1 MIYTVTFNP
10 ALDYILELDKLEIGK
25 IQKSKAELILPGGKG
40 INVSTVLTNLEIGNI
55 ALGYKA
61 GFVGAEIERL
71 LSNMNVKTDFIDLE
85 EGNSR
90 INVKISAEEET
101 AINTNGPKISE
112 SKILELLE
120 KLKVL
125 NKDDYLVLS
134 GSIPS
139 SIKDDIYER
148 ICSIVKKQN
157 VKIVVDATKNLLVQA
172 LKYKPFLIKP
182 NNEELGEIFGV
193 DIHTKEDAYV
203 YGKKLKEM
211 GAQNVLVSMG
221 KVGAVLIDE
230 AGKEHFLKSPEGKRV
245 NTVGSGDSMVAGFIA
260 GFLKYNN
267 YDDALKMGVSAGSAS
282 ALSKYLAT
290 KEEVYNLFNNIQ
302 QRRKKDE
309 NYRFIKQRWNRA

>member
-25 IQKSKAELILPGGKG
+25 IQKSKTELILPGGKG
-40 INVSTVLTNLEIGNI
+40 INVSTVLTNLEVENI

-71 LSNMNVKTDFIDLE
+71 LRNMNVKTDFIDLG

-90 INVKISAEEET
+90 INVKISGEEET

-112 SKILELLE
+112 NRILELLE
-120 KLKVL
+120 KLKTL
-125 NKDDYLVLS
+125 NENDYLVLS
-134 GSIPS
+134 GSIPN
-139 SIKDDIYER
+139 SIKDDIYEK

-172 LKYKPFLIKP
+172 LKYNPFLIKP

-193 DIHTKEDAYV
+193 EIHTKEDAYV

-221 KVGAVLIDE
+221 KIGAVLIDE
-230 AGKEHFLKSPEGKRV
+230 VGKEHFLKSPEGKRV

-267 YDDALKMGVSAGSAS
+267 YEDALKMGVSAGSAS

-290 KEEVYNLFNNIQ
+290 KEEVYNLFNNI
-302 QRRKKDE
+302 
-309 NYRFIKQRWNRA
+309 

>member
-25 IQKSKAELILPGGKG
+25 IQKSKTELILPGGKG
-40 INVSTVLTNLEIGNI
+40 INVSTVLTNLEIDNI

-61 GFVGAEIERL
+61 GFVGAELERL
-71 LSNMNVKTDFIDLE
+71 LRNMKVKTDFIDLE

-90 INVKISAEEET
+90 INVKISGEEET
-101 AINTNGPKISE
+101 AINTNGPQISE
-112 SKILELLE
+112 NKILELLE
-120 KLKVL
+120 KLKTL
-125 NKDDYLVLS
+125 NANDYLVLS

-139 SIKDDIYER
+139 SIKDDIYEK

-172 LKYKPFLIKP
+172 LKYNPFLIKP

-193 DIHTKEDAYV
+193 EIHTKEDAYV

-221 KVGAVLIDE
+221 KIGAALIDE
-230 AGKEHFLKSPEGKRV
+230 AGQEYFIKSPEGKRV

-267 YDDALKMGVSAGSAS
+267 YNDALRMGVSAGSAS

-290 KEEVYNLFNNIQ
+290 KEEVYNLFNNI
-302 QRRKKDE
+302 
-309 NYRFIKQRWNRA
+309 

>member
-25 IQKSKAELILPGGKG
+25 IQKSKTELILPGGKG
-40 INVSTVLTNLEIGNI
+40 INVSTVLTNLEIDNI

-71 LSNMNVKTDFIDLE
+71 LRNMNVKTDFIDLE

-90 INVKISAEEET
+90 INVKVSAEEET
-101 AINTNGPKISE
+101 AINTNGPQISE
-112 SKILELLE
+112 NKILELLE
-120 KLKVL
+120 KLKTL
-125 NKDDYLVLS
+125 NENDYLVLS

-139 SIKDDIYER
+139 SIKDDIYEK
-148 ICSIVKKQN
+148 ICRIVKKQN

-172 LKYKPFLIKP
+172 LKYNPFLIKP

-193 DIHTKEDAYV
+193 EIHTKEDAYV

-211 GAQNVLVSMG
+211 GAKNVLVSMG
-221 KVGAVLIDE
+221 KIGAALIDE
-230 AGKEHFLKSPEGKRV
+230 AGQEYFIKSPEGKRV

-267 YDDALKMGVSAGSAS
+267 YNDALRMGVSAGSAS

-290 KEEVYNLFNNIQ
+290 KEEVYNLFNNI
-302 QRRKKDE
+302 
-309 NYRFIKQRWNRA
+309 

>member
-25 IQKSKAELILPGGKG
+25 IQKSKTELILPGGKG
-40 INVSTVLTNLEIGNI
+40 INVSTVLTNLEIDNI

-71 LSNMNVKTDFIDLE
+71 LRNMNVKTDFIDLE

-90 INVKISAEEET
+90 INVKVSAEEET
-101 AINTNGPKISE
+101 AINTNGPQISE
-112 SKILELLE
+112 NKILELLE
-120 KLKVL
+120 KLKTL
-125 NKDDYLVLS
+125 NENDYLVLS

-139 SIKDDIYER
+139 SIKDDIYEK

-172 LKYKPFLIKP
+172 LKYNPFLIKP

-193 DIHTKEDAYV
+193 EIHTKEDAYV

-221 KVGAVLIDE
+221 KIGAALIDE
-230 AGKEHFLKSPEGKRV
+230 AGQEYFIKSPEGKRV

-267 YDDALKMGVSAGSAS
+267 YNDALRMGVSAGSAS

-290 KEEVYNLFNNIQ
+290 KEEVYNLFNNI
-302 QRRKKDE
+302 
-309 NYRFIKQRWNRA
+309 

>member
-10 ALDYILELDKLEIGK
+10 AIDYILELDKLEIGK
-25 IQKSKAELILPGGKG
+25 IQKSKTELILPGGKG
-40 INVSTVLTNLEIGNI
+40 INVSTVLTNLEIDNI

-61 GFVGAEIERL
+61 GFVGAELERL
-71 LSNMNVKTDFIDLE
+71 LRNMNVKTDFIDLE

-90 INVKISAEEET
+90 INVKISGEEET
-101 AINTNGPKISE
+101 AINTNGPQISE
-112 SKILELLE
+112 NKILELLE
-120 KLKVL
+120 KLKTL
-125 NKDDYLVLS
+125 NENDYLVLS

-139 SIKDDIYER
+139 SIKDDIYEE
-148 ICSIVKKQN
+148 ICGIVREQN
-157 VKIVVDATKNLLVQA
+157 VRIVVDATKNLLVQA
-172 LKYKPFLIKP
+172 LKYNPFLIKP

-193 DIHTKEDAYV
+193 EIHTKEDAYV

-221 KVGAVLIDE
+221 KIGAALIDE
-230 AGKEHFLKSPEGKRV
+230 AGQEYFIKSPEGKRV

-267 YDDALKMGVSAGSAS
+267 YNDALRMGVSAGSAS

-290 KEEVYNLFNNIQ
+290 KEEVYNLFNNI
-302 QRRKKDE
+302 
-309 NYRFIKQRWNRA
+309 

>member
-25 IQKSKAELILPGGKG
+25 IQKSKTELILPGGKG
-40 INVSTVLTNLEIGNI
+40 INVSTVLTNLEIDNI

-61 GFVGAEIERL
+61 GFVGAELERL
-71 LSNMNVKTDFIDLE
+71 LRNMNVKTDFIDLE

-90 INVKISAEEET
+90 INVKISGEEET
-101 AINTNGPKISE
+101 AINTNGPQISE
-112 SKILELLE
+112 NKILELLE
-120 KLKVL
+120 KLKTL
-125 NKDDYLVLS
+125 NENDYLVLS

-139 SIKDDIYER
+139 SIKDDIYEK

-157 VKIVVDATKNLLVQA
+157 VKIIVDATKNLLVQA
-172 LKYKPFLIKP
+172 LKYNPFLIKP

-193 DIHTKEDAYV
+193 EIHTKEDAYV

-221 KVGAVLIDE
+221 KIGAVLIDE
-230 AGKEHFLKSPEGKRV
+230 VGKEHFLKSPEGKRV

-267 YDDALKMGVSAGSAS
+267 YEDALKMGVSAGSAS

-290 KEEVYNLFNNIQ
+290 KEEVYNLFNNI
-302 QRRKKDE
+302 
-309 NYRFIKQRWNRA
+309 

>member
-25 IQKSKAELILPGGKG
+25 IQKSKTELILPGGKG
-40 INVSTVLTNLEIGNI
+40 INVSTVLTNLEVENI

-71 LSNMNVKTDFIDLE
+71 LKNMNVKTDFIDLG

-90 INVKISAEEET
+90 INVKISGEEET

-112 SKILELLE
+112 NKILELLD
-120 KLKVL
+120 KLKTL
-125 NKDDYLVLS
+125 NENDFLVLS

-139 SIKDDIYER
+139 SIKDDIYEK

-172 LKYKPFLIKP
+172 LKYNPFLIKP

-193 DIHTKEDAYV
+193 EIHTKEDAYV

-211 GAQNVLVSMG
+211 GAKNVLVSMG
-221 KVGAVLIDE
+221 KTGAALIDE
-230 AGKEHFLKSPEGKRV
+230 ADQEYFLKSPEGKRV

-267 YDDALKMGVSAGSAS
+267 YNDALKMGVSAGSAS

-290 KEEVYNLFNNIQ
+290 KEEVYNLFNNI
-302 QRRKKDE
+302 
-309 NYRFIKQRWNRA
+309 

>member
-25 IQKSKAELILPGGKG
+25 IQKSKTELILPGGKG
-40 INVSTVLTNLEIGNI
+40 INVSTVLTNLEIDNI

-61 GFVGAEIERL
+61 GFVGAELERL
-71 LSNMNVKTDFIDLE
+71 LRNMNVKTDFIDLE

-90 INVKISAEEET
+90 INVKISGEEET
-101 AINTNGPKISE
+101 AINTNGPQISE
-112 SKILELLE
+112 NKILELLE
-120 KLKVL
+120 KLKTL
-125 NKDDYLVLS
+125 NENDYLVLS

-139 SIKDDIYER
+139 SIKDDIYEK
-148 ICSIVKKQN
+148 ICRIVKKQN

-172 LKYKPFLIKP
+172 LKYNPFLIKP

-193 DIHTKEDAYV
+193 EINTKEDAYV

-211 GAQNVLVSMG
+211 GAKNVLVSMG
-221 KVGAVLIDE
+221 KIGAALIDE
-230 AGKEHFLKSPEGKRV
+230 AGQEYFIKSPEGKRV

-267 YDDALKMGVSAGSAS
+267 YNDALRMGVSAGSAS

-290 KEEVYNLFNNIQ
+290 KEEVYNLFNNI
-302 QRRKKDE
+302 
-309 NYRFIKQRWNRA
+309 

>member
-10 ALDYILELDKLEIGK
+10 ALDYIIELDKLEVGK

-40 INVSTVLTNLEIGNI
+40 INVSTVLTNLEVDNI

-90 INVKISAEEET
+90 INVKVSAEEET
-101 AINTNGPKISE
+101 AINTNGPRISE
-112 SKILELLE
+112 NKILELLE
-120 KLKVL
+120 KLKNL
-125 NKDDYLVLS
+125 KENDFLVLS

-139 SIKDDIYER
+139 SIKDDIYEK

-157 VKIVVDATKNLLVQA
+157 VKIIVDATKNLLVQA
-172 LKYKPFLIKP
+172 LKFNPFLIKP

-193 DIHTKEDAYV
+193 EIHTKEDAYL

-211 GAQNVLVSMG
+211 GACNVLVSMG
-221 KVGAVLIDE
+221 KLGAALIDE
-230 AGKEHFLKSPEGKRV
+230 TGKEYFLKSPEGKRV

-260 GFLKYNN
+260 GFLKNNN
-267 YDDALKMGVSAGSAS
+267 YNDALKMGVSAGSAS

-290 KEEVYNLFNNIQ
+290 KEEVYNLFNNI
-302 QRRKKDE
+302 
-309 NYRFIKQRWNRA
+309 

>member
-25 IQKSKAELILPGGKG
+25 IQKSKTELILPGGKG
-40 INVSTVLTNLEIGNI
+40 INVSTVLTNLEIDNI

-61 GFVGAEIERL
+61 GFVGAELERL
-71 LSNMNVKTDFIDLE
+71 LRNMKVKTDFIDLE

-90 INVKISAEEET
+90 INVKISGEEET
-101 AINTNGPKISE
+101 AINTNGPQISE
-112 SKILELLE
+112 NKILELLE
-120 KLKVL
+120 KLKTL
-125 NKDDYLVLS
+125 NENDYLVLS

-139 SIKDDIYER
+139 SIKDDIYEK

-172 LKYKPFLIKP
+172 LKYNPFLIKP

-193 DIHTKEDAYV
+193 EIHTKEDAYV

-221 KVGAVLIDE
+221 KIGAVLIDE
-230 AGKEHFLKSPEGKRV
+230 VGKEHFLKSPEGKRV

-260 GFLKYNN
+260 GFLKYKN
-267 YDDALKMGVSAGSAS
+267 YNDALKMGVSAGSAS

-290 KEEVYNLFNNIQ
+290 KEEVYNLFNNI
-302 QRRKKDE
+302 
-309 NYRFIKQRWNRA
+309 

>member
-25 IQKSKAELILPGGKG
+25 IQKSKTELILPGGKG
-40 INVSTVLTNLEIGNI
+40 INVSTVLTNLEIDNI

-71 LSNMNVKTDFIDLE
+71 LKNMNVKTDFIDLG

-90 INVKISAEEET
+90 INVKISGEEET
-101 AINTNGPKISE
+101 AINTNGPQISE
-112 SKILELLE
+112 NKILELLE
-120 KLKVL
+120 KLKTL
-125 NKDDYLVLS
+125 NENDYLVLS

-139 SIKDDIYER
+139 SIKDDIYEK

-172 LKYKPFLIKP
+172 LKYNPFLIKP

-193 DIHTKEDAYV
+193 EIHTKEDAYV

-221 KVGAVLIDE
+221 KTGAALIDE
-230 AGKEHFLKSPEGKRV
+230 AGQEYFIKSPEGKRV

-267 YDDALKMGVSAGSAS
+267 YNDALRMGVSAGSAS

-290 KEEVYNLFNNIQ
+290 KEEVYNLFNNI
-302 QRRKKDE
+302 
-309 NYRFIKQRWNRA
+309 

>member
-25 IQKSKAELILPGGKG
+25 IQKSKTELILPGGKG
-40 INVSTVLTNLEIGNI
+40 INVSTVLTNLEIDNI

-71 LSNMNVKTDFIDLE
+71 LRNMNVKTDFIDLE

-90 INVKISAEEET
+90 INVKVSAEEET

-120 KLKVL
+120 KLKNL
-125 NKDDYLVLS
+125 TENDFLVLS

-139 SIKDDIYER
+139 SIKDDIYEK
-148 ICSIVKKQN
+148 ICGIVREQN
-157 VKIVVDATKNLLVQA
+157 VRIVVDATKNLLVQA
-172 LKYKPFLIKP
+172 LKYNPFLIKP

-193 DIHTKEDAYV
+193 EIHTKEDAYV

-221 KVGAVLIDE
+221 KIGAALIDE
-230 AGKEHFLKSPEGKRV
+230 AGQEYFIKSPEGKRV

-260 GFLKYNN
+260 GFLKYKN
-267 YDDALKMGVSAGSAS
+267 YNDALKMGVSAGSAS

-290 KEEVYNLFNNIQ
+290 KEEVYNLFNNI
-302 QRRKKDE
+302 
-309 NYRFIKQRWNRA
+309 

>member
-25 IQKSKAELILPGGKG
+25 IQKSKTELILPGGKG
-40 INVSTVLTNLEIGNI
+40 INVSTVLTNLEVDNI

-71 LSNMNVKTDFIDLE
+71 LRNMNVKTDFIDLE

-90 INVKISAEEET
+90 INVKISGEEET

-112 SKILELLE
+112 NKILELLE
-120 KLKVL
+120 KLKTL
-125 NKDDYLVLS
+125 NENDYLVLS

-139 SIKDDIYER
+139 SIKDDIYEK
-148 ICSIVKKQN
+148 ICRIVKKQN

-172 LKYKPFLIKP
+172 LKYNPFLIKP
-182 NNEELGEIFGV
+182 NNEELGEIFDV
-193 DIHTKEDAYV
+193 EIHTKEDAYV

-221 KVGAVLIDE
+221 KIGAALIDE
-230 AGKEHFLKSPEGKRV
+230 AGQEYFIKSPEGKRV

-260 GFLKYNN
+260 GFLKYKN
-267 YDDALKMGVSAGSAS
+267 YNDALRMGVSAGSAS

-290 KEEVYNLFNNIQ
+290 KEEVYNLFNNI
-302 QRRKKDE
+302 
-309 NYRFIKQRWNRA
+309 

>member
-25 IQKSKAELILPGGKG
+25 IQKSKTELILPGGKG
-40 INVSTVLTNLEIGNI
+40 INVSTVLTNLEVDNI

-71 LSNMNVKTDFIDLE
+71 LRNMNVKTDFIDLE

-90 INVKISAEEET
+90 INVKVSAEEET

-120 KLKVL
+120 KLKNL
-125 NKDDYLVLS
+125 TENDFLVLS

-139 SIKDDIYER
+139 SIKDDIYEK
-148 ICSIVKKQN
+148 ICGIVREQN
-157 VKIVVDATKNLLVQA
+157 VRIVVDATKNLLVQA
-172 LKYKPFLIKP
+172 LKYNPFLIKP

-193 DIHTKEDAYV
+193 EIHTKEDAYV

-221 KVGAVLIDE
+221 KIGAVLIDE
-230 AGKEHFLKSPEGKRV
+230 VGKEHFLKSPEGKSV

-267 YDDALKMGVSAGSAS
+267 YEDALKMGVSAGSAS

-290 KEEVYNLFNNIQ
+290 KEEVYNLFNNI
-302 QRRKKDE
+302 
-309 NYRFIKQRWNRA
+309 

>member
-25 IQKSKAELILPGGKG
+25 IQKSKTELILPGGKG
-40 INVSTVLTNLEIGNI
+40 INVSTVLTNLEIDNI

-61 GFVGAEIERL
+61 GFVGAELERL
-71 LSNMNVKTDFIDLE
+71 LRNMKVKTDFIDLE

-90 INVKISAEEET
+90 INVKISGEEET
-101 AINTNGPKISE
+101 AINTNGPQISE
-112 SKILELLE
+112 NKILELLE
-120 KLKVL
+120 KLKTL
-125 NKDDYLVLS
+125 NENDYLVLS

-139 SIKDDIYER
+139 SIKDDIYEK

-172 LKYKPFLIKP
+172 LKYNPFLIKP

-193 DIHTKEDAYV
+193 EIHTKEDAYV

-221 KVGAVLIDE
+221 KIGAALIDE
-230 AGKEHFLKSPEGKRV
+230 AGQEYFIKSPKGKRV

-267 YDDALKMGVSAGSAS
+267 YNDALRMGVSAGSAS

-290 KEEVYNLFNNIQ
+290 KEEVYNLFNNI
-302 QRRKKDE
+302 
-309 NYRFIKQRWNRA
+309 

>member
-25 IQKSKAELILPGGKG
+25 IQKSKTELILPGGKG
-40 INVSTVLTNLEIGNI
+40 INVSTVLTNLEIDNI

-61 GFVGAEIERL
+61 GFVGAELERL
-71 LSNMNVKTDFIDLE
+71 LRNMNVKTDFIDLE

-90 INVKISAEEET
+90 INVKISGEEET
-101 AINTNGPKISE
+101 AINTNGPQISE
-112 SKILELLE
+112 NKILELLE
-120 KLKVL
+120 KLKTL
-125 NKDDYLVLS
+125 NENDYLVLS

-139 SIKDDIYER
+139 SIKDDIYEK

-172 LKYKPFLIKP
+172 LKYNPFLIKP

-193 DIHTKEDAYV
+193 EIHTKEDAYV

-211 GAQNVLVSMG
+211 GAKNVLVSMG
-221 KVGAVLIDE
+221 KTGAALIDE
-230 AGKEHFLKSPEGKRV
+230 AGQEYFLKSPEGKRV

-267 YDDALKMGVSAGSAS
+267 YNDALKMGVSAGSAS

-290 KEEVYNLFNNIQ
+290 KEEVYNLFNNI
-302 QRRKKDE
+302 
-309 NYRFIKQRWNRA
+309 

>member
-25 IQKSKAELILPGGKG
+25 IQKSKTELILPGGKG
-40 INVSTVLTNLEIGNI
+40 INVSTVLTNLEVDNI

-71 LSNMNVKTDFIDLE
+71 LRNMNVKTDFIDLE

-90 INVKISAEEET
+90 INVKVSAEEET

-120 KLKVL
+120 KLKNL
-125 NKDDYLVLS
+125 TENDFLVLS

-139 SIKDDIYER
+139 SIKDDIYEK
-148 ICSIVKKQN
+148 ICGIVREQN
-157 VKIVVDATKNLLVQA
+157 VRIVVDATKNLLVQA
-172 LKYKPFLIKP
+172 LKYNPFLIKP

-193 DIHTKEDAYV
+193 EIHTKEDAYV

-221 KVGAVLIDE
+221 KTGAALIDE
-230 AGKEHFLKSPEGKRV
+230 AGQEYFIKSPEGKRV

-267 YDDALKMGVSAGSAS
+267 YNDALRMGVSAGSAS

-290 KEEVYNLFNNIQ
+290 KEEVYNLFNNI
-302 QRRKKDE
+302 
-309 NYRFIKQRWNRA
+309 

>member
-25 IQKSKAELILPGGKG
+25 IQKSKTELILPGGKG
-40 INVSTVLTNLEIGNI
+40 INVSTVLTNLEIDNI

-61 GFVGAEIERL
+61 GFVGAELERL
-71 LSNMNVKTDFIDLE
+71 LRNMNVKTDFIDLE

-90 INVKISAEEET
+90 INVKISGEEET
-101 AINTNGPKISE
+101 AINTNGPQISE
-112 SKILELLE
+112 NKILELLE
-120 KLKVL
+120 KLKTL
-125 NKDDYLVLS
+125 NENDYLVLS

-139 SIKDDIYER
+139 SIKDDIYEK

-157 VKIVVDATKNLLVQA
+157 VKIIVDATKNLLVQA
-172 LKYKPFLIKP
+172 LKYNPFLIKP

-193 DIHTKEDAYV
+193 EIHTKEDAYV

-221 KVGAVLIDE
+221 KIGAALIDE
-230 AGKEHFLKSPEGKRV
+230 AGQEYFIKSPEGKRV

-267 YDDALKMGVSAGSAS
+267 YNDALRMGVSAGSAS

-290 KEEVYNLFNNIQ
+290 KEEVYNLFNNI
-302 QRRKKDE
+302 
-309 NYRFIKQRWNRA
+309 

>member
-1 MIYTVTFNP
+1 M
-10 ALDYILELDKLEIGK
+10 EIGK
-25 IQKSKAELILPGGKG
+25 IQKSKTELILPGGKG
-40 INVSTVLTNLEIGNI
+40 INVSTVLTNLEIDNI

-61 GFVGAEIERL
+61 GFVGAELERL
-71 LSNMNVKTDFIDLE
+71 LRNMNVKTDFIDLE

-90 INVKISAEEET
+90 INVKISGEEET
-101 AINTNGPKISE
+101 AINTNGPQISE
-112 SKILELLE
+112 NKILELLE
-120 KLKVL
+120 KLKTL
-125 NKDDYLVLS
+125 NENDYLVLS

-139 SIKDDIYER
+139 SIKDDIYEK

-172 LKYKPFLIKP
+172 LKYNPFLIKP

-193 DIHTKEDAYV
+193 EIHTKEDAYV

-221 KVGAVLIDE
+221 KIGAALIDE
-230 AGKEHFLKSPEGKRV
+230 AGQEYFIKSPEGKRV

-267 YDDALKMGVSAGSAS
+267 YNDALRMGVSAGSAS

-290 KEEVYNLFNNIQ
+290 KEEVYNLFNNI
-302 QRRKKDE
+302 
-309 NYRFIKQRWNRA
+309 

>member
-71 LSNMNVKTDFIDLE
+71 LRNMNVKTDFIDLE

-290 KEEVYNLFNNIQ
+290 KEEVYNLFNNI
-302 QRRKKDE
+302 
-309 NYRFIKQRWNRA
+309 

>member
-25 IQKSKAELILPGGKG
+25 IQKSKTELILPGGKG
-40 INVSTVLTNLEIGNI
+40 INVSTVLTNLEVENI

-71 LSNMNVKTDFIDLE
+71 LKNMNVKTDFIDLG

-90 INVKISAEEET
+90 INVKISGEEET

-112 SKILELLE
+112 DKILELLE
-120 KLKVL
+120 KLKTL
-125 NKDDYLVLS
+125 NENDYLVLS

-139 SIKDDIYER
+139 SIKDDIYEK
-148 ICSIVKKQN
+148 ICRIVKKQN

-172 LKYKPFLIKP
+172 LKYNPFLIKP

-193 DIHTKEDAYV
+193 EIHTKEDAYL

-221 KVGAVLIDE
+221 KTGAALIDE
-230 AGKEHFLKSPEGKRV
+230 AGQEYFLKSPEGKRV

-267 YDDALKMGVSAGSAS
+267 YNEALKMGVSAGSAS

-290 KEEVYNLFNNIQ
+290 KEEVYNLFNNI
-302 QRRKKDE
+302 
-309 NYRFIKQRWNRA
+309 

>member
-25 IQKSKAELILPGGKG
+25 IQKSKTELILPGGKG
-40 INVSTVLTNLEIGNI
+40 INVSTVLTNLEVDNI

-71 LSNMNVKTDFIDLE
+71 LRNMNVKTDFIDLE

-90 INVKISAEEET
+90 INVKISGEEET
-101 AINTNGPKISE
+101 AINTNGPQISE
-112 SKILELLE
+112 NKILELLE
-120 KLKVL
+120 KLKTL
-125 NKDDYLVLS
+125 NENDYLVLS

-139 SIKDDIYER
+139 SIKDDIYEK

-172 LKYKPFLIKP
+172 LKYNPFLIKP

-193 DIHTKEDAYV
+193 EIHTKEDAYV

-221 KVGAVLIDE
+221 KIGAALIDE
-230 AGKEHFLKSPEGKRV
+230 AGQEYFIKSPEGKRV

-267 YDDALKMGVSAGSAS
+267 YNDALRMGVSAGSAS

-290 KEEVYNLFNNIQ
+290 KEEVYNLFNNI
-302 QRRKKDE
+302 
-309 NYRFIKQRWNRA
+309 

>member
-25 IQKSKAELILPGGKG
+25 IQKSKTELILPGGKG
-40 INVSTVLTNLEIGNI
+40 INVSTVLTNLEIDNI

-61 GFVGAEIERL
+61 GFVGAELERL
-71 LSNMNVKTDFIDLE
+71 LRNMKVKTDFIDLE

-90 INVKISAEEET
+90 INVKISGEEET

-112 SKILELLE
+112 NKILELLE
-120 KLKVL
+120 KLKTL
-125 NKDDYLVLS
+125 NENDYLVLS

-139 SIKDDIYER
+139 SIKDDIYEK
-148 ICSIVKKQN
+148 ICRIVKKQN

-172 LKYKPFLIKP
+172 LKYNPFLIKP

-193 DIHTKEDAYV
+193 EIHTKEDAYV

-211 GAQNVLVSMG
+211 GAKNVLVSMG
-221 KVGAVLIDE
+221 KIGAALIDE
-230 AGKEHFLKSPEGKRV
+230 AGQEYFIKSPEGKRV

-267 YDDALKMGVSAGSAS
+267 YNDALRMGVSAGSAS

-290 KEEVYNLFNNIQ
+290 KEEVYNLFNNI
-302 QRRKKDE
+302 
-309 NYRFIKQRWNRA
+309 

>member
-10 ALDYILELDKLEIGK
+10 ALDYILELDKLEIGN
-25 IQKSKAELILPGGKG
+25 IQKSKTELILPGGKG
-40 INVSTVLTNLEIGNI
+40 INVSTVLTNLEIDNI

-61 GFVGAEIERL
+61 GFVGAELERL
-71 LSNMNVKTDFIDLE
+71 LRNMNVKTDFIDLE

-90 INVKISAEEET
+90 INVKISGEEET
-101 AINTNGPKISE
+101 AINTNGPQISE
-112 SKILELLE
+112 NKILELLE
-120 KLKVL
+120 KLKTL
-125 NKDDYLVLS
+125 NENDYLVLS

-139 SIKDDIYER
+139 SIKDDIYEK
-148 ICSIVKKQN
+148 ICRIVKKQN

-172 LKYKPFLIKP
+172 LKYNPFLIKP

-193 DIHTKEDAYV
+193 EIHTKEDAYV

-211 GAQNVLVSMG
+211 GAKNVLVSMG
-221 KVGAVLIDE
+221 KIGAALIDE
-230 AGKEHFLKSPEGKRV
+230 AGQEYFIKSPEGKRV

-267 YDDALKMGVSAGSAS
+267 YNDALRMGVSAGSAS

-290 KEEVYNLFNNIQ
+290 KEEVYNLFNNI
-302 QRRKKDE
+302 
-309 NYRFIKQRWNRA
+309 

>member
-25 IQKSKAELILPGGKG
+25 IQKSKTELILPGGKG
-40 INVSTVLTNLEIGNI
+40 INVSTVLTNLEIDNI

-71 LSNMNVKTDFIDLE
+71 LRNMNVKTDFIDLE

-90 INVKISAEEET
+90 INVKVSAEEET

-120 KLKVL
+120 KLKNL
-125 NKDDYLVLS
+125 TENDFLVLS

-139 SIKDDIYER
+139 SIKDDIYEK
-148 ICSIVKKQN
+148 ICGIVREQN
-157 VKIVVDATKNLLVQA
+157 VRIVVDATKNLLVQA
-172 LKYKPFLIKP
+172 LKYNPFLIKP

-193 DIHTKEDAYV
+193 EIHTKEDAYV

-221 KVGAVLIDE
+221 KIGAALIDE
-230 AGKEHFLKSPEGKRV
+230 AGQEYFIKSPEGKRV

-267 YDDALKMGVSAGSAS
+267 YNDALRMGVSAGSAS

-290 KEEVYNLFNNIQ
+290 KEEVYNLFNNI
-302 QRRKKDE
+302 
-309 NYRFIKQRWNRA
+309 

>member
-25 IQKSKAELILPGGKG
+25 IQKSKTELILPGGKG
-40 INVSTVLTNLEIGNI
+40 INVSTVLTNLEVDNI

-71 LSNMNVKTDFIDLE
+71 LRNMNVKTDFIDLE

-90 INVKISAEEET
+90 INVKVSAEEET

-120 KLKVL
+120 KLKNL
-125 NKDDYLVLS
+125 TENDFLVLS

-139 SIKDDIYER
+139 SIKDDIYEK
-148 ICSIVKKQN
+148 ICGIVREQN
-157 VKIVVDATKNLLVQA
+157 VRIVVDATKNLLVQT
-172 LKYKPFLIKP
+172 LKYNPFLIKP

-193 DIHTKEDAYV
+193 EIHTKEDAYV

-221 KVGAVLIDE
+221 KIGAVLIDE
-230 AGKEHFLKSPEGKRV
+230 VGKEHFLKSPEGKRV

-267 YDDALKMGVSAGSAS
+267 YEDALKMGVSAGSAS

-290 KEEVYNLFNNIQ
+290 KEEVYNLFNNI
-302 QRRKKDE
+302 
-309 NYRFIKQRWNRA
+309 

>member
-25 IQKSKAELILPGGKG
+25 IQKSKTELILPGGKG
-40 INVSTVLTNLEIGNI
+40 INVSTVLTNLEVDNI

-71 LSNMNVKTDFIDLE
+71 LRNMNVKTDFIDLE

-90 INVKISAEEET
+90 INVKVSAEEET

-120 KLKVL
+120 KLKNL
-125 NKDDYLVLS
+125 TENDFLVLS

-139 SIKDDIYER
+139 SIKDDIYEK

-172 LKYKPFLIKP
+172 LKYNPFLIKP

-193 DIHTKEDAYV
+193 EIHTKEDAYV

-221 KVGAVLIDE
+221 KIGAVLIDE
-230 AGKEHFLKSPEGKRV
+230 VGKEHFLKSPEGKRV

-267 YDDALKMGVSAGSAS
+267 YNDALRMGVSAGSAS

-290 KEEVYNLFNNIQ
+290 KEEVYNLFNNI
-302 QRRKKDE
+302 
-309 NYRFIKQRWNRA
+309 

>member
-25 IQKSKAELILPGGKG
+25 IQKSKTELILPGGKG
-40 INVSTVLTNLEIGNI
+40 INVSTVLTNLEIDNI

-61 GFVGAEIERL
+61 GFVGAELERL
-71 LSNMNVKTDFIDLE
+71 LRNMKVTTDFIDLE

-90 INVKISAEEET
+90 INVKISGEEET
-101 AINTNGPKISE
+101 AINTNGPQISE
-112 SKILELLE
+112 NKILELLE
-120 KLKVL
+120 KLKTL
-125 NKDDYLVLS
+125 NENDYLVLS

-139 SIKDDIYER
+139 SIKDDIYEK

-172 LKYKPFLIKP
+172 LKYNPFLIKP

-193 DIHTKEDAYV
+193 EIHTKEDAYV

-221 KVGAVLIDE
+221 KIGAALIDE
-230 AGKEHFLKSPEGKRV
+230 AGQEYFIKSPEGKRV

-267 YDDALKMGVSAGSAS
+267 YNDALRMGVSAGSAS

-290 KEEVYNLFNNIQ
+290 KEEVYNLFNNI
-302 QRRKKDE
+302 
-309 NYRFIKQRWNRA
+309 

>member
-25 IQKSKAELILPGGKG
+25 IQKSKTELILPGGKG
-40 INVSTVLTNLEIGNI
+40 INVSTVLTNLEIDNI

-71 LSNMNVKTDFIDLE
+71 LRNMNVKTDFIDLG

-90 INVKISAEEET
+90 INVKISGEEET

-112 SKILELLE
+112 NKILELLE
-120 KLKVL
+120 KLKTL
-125 NKDDYLVLS
+125 NENDYLVLS

-139 SIKDDIYER
+139 SIKDDIYEK

-172 LKYKPFLIKP
+172 LKYNPFLIKP

-193 DIHTKEDAYV
+193 EIHTKEDAYV

-221 KVGAVLIDE
+221 KIGAALIDE
-230 AGKEHFLKSPEGKRV
+230 AGQEYFIKSPEGKRV

-267 YDDALKMGVSAGSAS
+267 YNDALKMGVSAGSAS

-290 KEEVYNLFNNIQ
+290 KEEVYNLFNNI
-302 QRRKKDE
+302 
-309 NYRFIKQRWNRA
+309 

>member
-25 IQKSKAELILPGGKG
+25 IQKSKTELILPGGKG
-40 INVSTVLTNLEIGNI
+40 INVSTVLANLEIDNI

-61 GFVGAEIERL
+61 GFVGAELERL
-71 LSNMNVKTDFIDLE
+71 LRNMNVKTDFIDLE

-90 INVKISAEEET
+90 INVKISGEEET
-101 AINTNGPKISE
+101 AINTNGPQISE
-112 SKILELLE
+112 NKILELLE
-120 KLKVL
+120 KLKTL
-125 NKDDYLVLS
+125 NENDYLVLS

-139 SIKDDIYER
+139 SIKDDIYEK

-172 LKYKPFLIKP
+172 LKYNPFLIKP

-193 DIHTKEDAYV
+193 EIHTKEDAYV

-221 KVGAVLIDE
+221 KIGAALIDE
-230 AGKEHFLKSPEGKRV
+230 AGQEYFIKSPEGKRV

-267 YDDALKMGVSAGSAS
+267 YNDALRMGVSAGSAS

-290 KEEVYNLFNNIQ
+290 KEEVYNLFNNI
-302 QRRKKDE
+302 
-309 NYRFIKQRWNRA
+309 

>member
-25 IQKSKAELILPGGKG
+25 IQKSKTELILPGGKG
-40 INVSTVLTNLEIGNI
+40 INVSTVLTNLEVDNI

-71 LSNMNVKTDFIDLE
+71 LRNMNVKTDFIDLE

-90 INVKISAEEET
+90 INVKVSAEEET

-120 KLKVL
+120 KLKNL
-125 NKDDYLVLS
+125 TENDFLVLS

-139 SIKDDIYER
+139 SIKDDIYEK
-148 ICSIVKKQN
+148 ICRIVKKQN

-172 LKYKPFLIKP
+172 LKYNPFLIKP

-193 DIHTKEDAYV
+193 EIHTKEDAYV

-221 KVGAVLIDE
+221 KIGAVLIDE
-230 AGKEHFLKSPEGKRV
+230 VGKEHFLKSPEGKRV

-267 YDDALKMGVSAGSAS
+267 YEDALKMGVSAGSAS

-290 KEEVYNLFNNIQ
+290 KEEVYNLFNNI
-302 QRRKKDE
+302 
-309 NYRFIKQRWNRA
+309 

>member
-25 IQKSKAELILPGGKG
+25 IQKSKTELILPGGKG
-40 INVSTVLTNLEIGNI
+40 INVSTVLTNLEVENI

-71 LSNMNVKTDFIDLE
+71 LRNMNVKTDFIDLG

-90 INVKISAEEET
+90 INVKISGEEET

-112 SKILELLE
+112 NRILELLE
-120 KLKVL
+120 KLKTL
-125 NKDDYLVLS
+125 NENDYLVLS

-139 SIKDDIYER
+139 SIKDDIYEK
-148 ICSIVKKQN
+148 ICRIVKKQN

-172 LKYKPFLIKP
+172 LKYNPFLIKP

-193 DIHTKEDAYV
+193 EIHTKEDAYV

-211 GAQNVLVSMG
+211 GAKNVLVSMG
-221 KVGAVLIDE
+221 KIGAALIDE
-230 AGKEHFLKSPEGKRV
+230 AGQEYFIKSPEGKRV

-267 YDDALKMGVSAGSAS
+267 YNDALRMGVSAGSAS

-290 KEEVYNLFNNIQ
+290 KEEVYNLFNNI
-302 QRRKKDE
+302 
-309 NYRFIKQRWNRA
+309 